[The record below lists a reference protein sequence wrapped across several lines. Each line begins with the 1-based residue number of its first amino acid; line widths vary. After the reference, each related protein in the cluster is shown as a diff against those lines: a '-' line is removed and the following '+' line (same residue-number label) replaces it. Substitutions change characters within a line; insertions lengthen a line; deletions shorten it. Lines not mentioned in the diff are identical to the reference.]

1 MHTTEKDILKAQ
13 KWLRNLGSSIK
24 LTGKMSI
31 GMETALCTFQ
41 RKNLLPITGKLDK
54 ITWKA
59 LKKANPW
66 WKQLFK

>member
-41 RKNLLPITGKLDK
+41 RKNLLPITGKLDT
-54 ITWKA
+54 ITWTA

>member
-41 RKNLLPITGKLDK
+41 RKNLLPITGKLDT

>member
-13 KWLRNLGSSIK
+13 KWLRNLGSSVK

-31 GMETALCTFQ
+31 GMSTAICTFQ
-41 RKNLLPITGKLDK
+41 RKHLLPITGELDK
-54 ITWKA
+54 ITWKE

>member
-1 MHTTEKDILKAQ
+1 MHITEKDILKAQ

-41 RKNLLPITGKLDK
+41 RKNLLPITGKLDD

>member
-41 RKNLLPITGKLDK
+41 RKNLLPITGKLDE

>member
-41 RKNLLPITGKLDK
+41 RKNLLPITGKLDD

>member
-41 RKNLLPITGKLDK
+41 RKNLLPITGKLDG

>member
-41 RKNLLPITGKLDK
+41 RKNLLPITGKLDA